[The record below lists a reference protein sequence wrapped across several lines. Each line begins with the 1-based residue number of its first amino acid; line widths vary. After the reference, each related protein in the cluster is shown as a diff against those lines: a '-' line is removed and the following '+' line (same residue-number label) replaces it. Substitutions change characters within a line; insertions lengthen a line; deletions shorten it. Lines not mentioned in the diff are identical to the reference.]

1 MSGGTADQ
9 RAQSLSGK
17 REQVSEEREF
27 SRLGALRFARRVV
40 EQQATREPG
49 LIDRWIA
56 DEQRREAE
64 ERRGQER
71 RPPTPD
77 WLLEVGLNR
86 TTRSTSTAATAG
98 TPVNGLAL
106 WPQAEAMRALTDG
119 VPACLLCRPDS
130 ELGVLD

>member
-1 MSGGTADQ
+1 M
-9 RAQSLSGK
+9 
-17 REQVSEEREF
+17 SEEREF